1 MKTWVCRNFVR
12 SFSIIII
19 ILSAGSAYAEV
30 YTAEELLQLH
40 ESLWNS
46 VVRMDLSFSK
56 EMTLTEFSSSSKT
69 MSAPVSRWTVEPQRE
84 RLICND
90 VVFGSKDP
98 GSNDLFSVKK
108 DYFRSDDTLYVLSG
122 DDIGAPVAPSSF
134 LEAKELNLSA
144 EITSFSNR
152 EYNGYYSIRPGAG
165 WLLTQ
170 RRDMIDPE
178 RKPLL
183 DILREG
189 SSTSPTKS
197 QRGNDTLWSFQ
208 IQPSESSEWKDW
220 SIEIVVNVD
229 KGFHIESSSSI
240 PSPKLTSESPKLFS
254 QTKVDSYIKTDVMW
268 FPEKVVQE
276 VYTSNEDSPSPL
288 IRTVYTVEN
297 IAINTPLDE
306 SLFDFRIPEYTL
318 VRYMPPQTKNG
329 ELFVKESIW
338 GADNKPAVTFSE
350 PDEYAFYVAKLY
362 QEQENQR
369 QKELMTSGPI
379 PWFRVIMTCS
389 GVVLII
395 LAFLLKRRRGA
406 AA

>member
-1 MKTWVCRNFVR
+1 
-12 SFSIIII
+12 
-19 ILSAGSAYAEV
+19 
-30 YTAEELLQLH
+30 
-40 ESLWNS
+40 
-46 VVRMDLSFSK
+46 
-56 EMTLTEFSSSSKT
+56 
-69 MSAPVSRWTVEPQRE
+69 
-84 RLICND
+84 
-90 VVFGSKDP
+90 
-98 GSNDLFSVKK
+98 
-108 DYFRSDDTLYVLSG
+108 
-122 DDIGAPVAPSSF
+122 
-134 LEAKELNLSA
+134 
-144 EITSFSNR
+144 
-152 EYNGYYSIRPGAG
+152 
-165 WLLTQ
+165 
-170 RRDMIDPE
+170 MIDPE